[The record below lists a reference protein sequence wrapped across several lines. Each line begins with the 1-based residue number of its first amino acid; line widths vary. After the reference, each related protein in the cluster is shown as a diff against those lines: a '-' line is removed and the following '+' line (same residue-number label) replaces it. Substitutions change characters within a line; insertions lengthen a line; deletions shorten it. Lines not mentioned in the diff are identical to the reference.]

1 MASMKIEN
9 GTQSQKRVGFR
20 AVVSTGLLLSFVA
33 AAAIGIVMLF
43 RPENSPAAW
52 TFLGVD
58 REGWGETHK
67 VFVLILLGFTVLHLL
82 LNGATYRD
90 YFRRKKP

>member
-1 MASMKIEN
+1 MVIEN
-9 GTQSQKRVGFR
+9 GTQPKKRVGFR
-20 AVVSTGLLLSFVA
+20 AAVSTGLLLSFVA
-33 AAAIGIVMLF
+33 AAAIGVVMFF
-43 RPENSPAAW
+43 RPENSPEAW
-52 TFLGVD
+52 TFLSVD

-82 LNGATYRD
+82 FNLQTYRD